1 MQTLLNNLKGS
12 FPQEL
17 VSEEL
22 KELEREEIIDQ
33 ESNEGSMYGEDQFQ
47 KYFIPCNCFRISTH
61 FSNMFLKWFKI
72 LIQRDNEINHK
83 LKELDKI
90 KGLQHDL
97 SK

>member
-47 KYFIPCNCFRISTH
+47 KYLYLSHCFRISTH
-61 FSNMFLKWFKI
+61 FSNMFLK
-72 LIQRDNEINHK
+72 
-83 LKELDKI
+83 
-90 KGLQHDL
+90 
-97 SK
+97 